1 MDFHN
6 WKFQDD
12 TPVYLQLYNKLL
24 YAILRGEL
32 LFTQVE
38 SQRLFELF
46 EKLVPCKGLYNRFSG
61 YPKVRFHGSSLV
73 YKVAF
78 PGCFPVHK

>member
-24 YAILRGEL
+24 YAILRG
-32 LFTQVE
+32 
-38 SQRLFELF
+38 
-46 EKLVPCKGLYNRFSG
+46 
-61 YPKVRFHGSSLV
+61 SSLA

-78 PGCFPVHK
+78 PGSFPVHK

>member
-1 MDFHN
+1 M
-6 WKFQDD
+6 
-12 TPVYLQLYNKLL
+12 
-24 YAILRGEL
+24 
-32 LFTQVE
+32 FTQVE

-78 PGCFPVHK
+78 PAASQFISSQAHITSVSFGTVSYFR

>member
-24 YAILRGEL
+24 YAILRGD
-32 LFTQVE
+32 
-38 SQRLFELF
+38 
-46 EKLVPCKGLYNRFSG
+46 FSL
-61 YPKVRFHGSSLV
+61 PKTNPRD
-73 YKVAF
+73 
-78 PGCFPVHK
+78 

>member
-24 YAILRGEL
+24 YAILRGA
-32 LFTQVE
+32 FV
-38 SQRLFELF
+38 
-46 EKLVPCKGLYNRFSG
+46 
-61 YPKVRFHGSSLV
+61 YPSRIPETV
-73 YKVAF
+73 
-78 PGCFPVHK
+78 

>member
-24 YAILRGEL
+24 YAIL
-32 LFTQVE
+32 
-38 SQRLFELF
+38 
-46 EKLVPCKGLYNRFSG
+46 SG
-61 YPKVRFHGSSLV
+61 DFCLPK
-73 YKVAF
+73 
-78 PGCFPVHK
+78 